1 MELHRRH
8 RANTNMKRLKQLISV
23 LLPFTALL
31 AAKAQPV
38 VTPVPAASE
47 PPPDFRPSPAE
58 QNEAV
63 PPAEAVAGTRQET
76 SPYQWGPVTLYP
88 HLLYR
93 FLYGD
98 GIEVSQGAHA
108 STYENDL
115 SPGLL
120 VDLGKY
126 WTLDYTPTWTLYSNH
141 QFTDTVD
148 HAVNLAGG
156 TTYDDWAL
164 QFSQGY
170 DYVNQPL
177 IETGGQ
183 TTQQTFSTAFTA
195 SYHFGSRMQLD
206 STPSQTL
213 RFTKGFSD
221 SREWSDDEKL
231 HYLFSKH
238 LDAFVALGLGYVEE
252 SNSPDMNYLQP
263 SMGVTCHPTD
273 KLSVEADAG
282 FEDRR
287 FLGSNASDLVTPVFG
302 ASVLYQPATTT
313 KLTLAGARQV
323 DVSPFQNQITKTTN
337 LSADLNQ
344 RLLQHFYLDASLG
357 QEWVNYVSSVGN
369 AGPERDDE
377 IYTFEVKLSTVFL
390 SRGTVSV
397 FYEDSHD
404 SSNTPGFGFT
414 SHQIGFETGYRY

>member
-1 MELHRRH
+1 
-8 RANTNMKRLKQLISV
+8 MKSLKHLTSISGRSGLILS
-23 LLPFTALL
+23 ALFAAWL
-31 AAKAQPV
+31 TAKAQSV
-38 VTPVPAASE
+38 VAPIPSAPE
-47 PPPDFRPSPAE
+47 PPPDFRQSPTV

-63 PPAEAVAGTRQET
+63 PPAEAAAGTLQET
-76 SPYQWGPVTLYP
+76 SPYKWGPVTLYP

-98 GIEVSQGAHA
+98 GIEVSQGVRA
-108 STYENDL
+108 STYENDV

-120 VDLGKY
+120 FDLGKL

-141 QFTDTVD
+141 QFTDTLD
-148 HAVNLAGG
+148 QAVNLNGG
-156 TTYDDWAL
+156 TTYGDWIL
-164 QFSQGY
+164 QFSQSY
-170 DYVNQPL
+170 DYINQPL

-213 RFTKGFSD
+213 QFTKDFSD

-252 SNSPDMNYLQP
+252 SGSSDMNYITP
-263 SMGVTCHPTD
+263 SMGIACHPSD
-273 KLSVEADAG
+273 KISAEIDAG
-282 FEDRR
+282 FEDRQ
-287 FLGSNASDLVTPVFG
+287 FLGSGASDLVTPVFD
-302 ASVLYQPATTT
+302 ASINYQPVTTT
-313 KLTLAGARQV
+313 KFAVNGTREV
-323 DVSPFQNQITKTTN
+323 DVSPFQDQVTKTTN

-357 QEWVNYVSSVGN
+357 QEWVDYVSSVSN
-369 AGPERDDE
+369 ASPERDDK
-377 IYTFEVKLSTVFL
+377 IYTAKVNLSTTFF

-404 SSNTPGFGFT
+404 SSTTSGFSFT
-414 SHQIGFETGYRY
+414 SHQVGFEIGYRY